1 MKVIITE
8 SFGVGLC
15 NDVEGSSRPQ
25 GRPKAR
31 SKGLKEA
38 ESLLTPFANWELLLL
53 MKAEHNITNNA
64 LSLKSMKR

>member
-38 ESLLTPFANWELLLL
+38 ESADTLCKLGTAPLNESR
-53 MKAEHNITNNA
+53 T
-64 LSLKSMKR
+64 